1 MGERGQIALQREG
14 LVAAATRL
22 ERTASALMIDASSR
36 RVSLAGTCSLSLSCL
51 SHTIPQYVPARA
63 TSIATGL
70 CGTGLCGYDYPREV
84 IGALPR
90 DGSPNRE
97 LLQ

>member
-36 RVSLAGTCSLSLSCL
+36 RVSLAGTCSLSLSSL

-70 CGTGLCGYDYPREV
+70 WGYDYPREV
-84 IGALPR
+84 LGALPR